1 MANDE
6 DHFRI
11 RPGRVRDRAG
21 GRTTRTVRPRPKTF
35 LAEVH
40 QAIRRAGGDPNRLGS
55 AGKGSGRFNARGRGA
70 AAAAGLKDRS
80 AWSRDASG
88 GRTRAR
94 RVTVK
99 ARIVK
104 LNPQRGAARG
114 RSFVSAK
121 AVDAHLRYL
130 ERDGVNRDGE
140 KGQVYSAERD
150 AVDGRAFL
158 DRGRDDRHQFRF
170 IVSAEEGVE
179 LADLKETT
187 RDLINMMDADL
198 GARLD
203 WIAVDHHNTG
213 HPHNHILLRGVTDDE
228 KILNIAGDYNAHGIR
243 ERASEIVTLELGRQT
258 DQQVSRQLGRE
269 VDAERFTRL
278 DRILIAEQEA
288 SHAFA
293 DLRPDQDML
302 ETARRNRALLI
313 ARARRLESMGLA
325 TEVEVGRWS
334 ISAQAEP
341 TLRELGEHGDIIEQR
356 QGDPNAFIHSH
367 MRRLEAPRRA
377 GHVER
382 IDADHWKIPGERR
395 RPMTAVPSSTA

>member
-1 MANDE
+1 MANEE

-21 GRTTRTVRPRPKTF
+21 GRTRRAVRPRPKTF

-70 AAAAGLKDRS
+70 VAAAGLKGRS

-88 GRTRAR
+88 VRTRAR

-104 LNPQRGAARG
+104 VNPQRGAVRG
-114 RSFVSAK
+114 RRFASAK

-150 AVDGRAFL
+150 AEDGRAFL

-170 IVSAEEGVE
+170 IVSAEDGVE
-179 LADLKETT
+179 LADPRETT
-187 RDLINMMDADL
+187 RDLMKTMEADL
-198 GARLD
+198 GTKLD

-213 HPHNHILLRGVTDDE
+213 HPHTHILVRGVTDDG
-228 KILNIAGDYNAHGIR
+228 KILNIAGDYIAHAG
-243 ERASEIVTLELGRQT
+243 AGP
-258 DQQVSRQLGRE
+258 
-269 VDAERFTRL
+269 
-278 DRILIAEQEA
+278 
-288 SHAFA
+288 A
-293 DLRPDQDML
+293 D
-302 ETARRNRALLI
+302 
-313 ARARRLESMGLA
+313 
-325 TEVEVGRWS
+325 
-334 ISAQAEP
+334 
-341 TLRELGEHGDIIEQR
+341 
-356 QGDPNAFIHSH
+356 
-367 MRRLEAPRRA
+367 RA
-377 GHVER
+377 GGQPP
-382 IDADHWKIPGERR
+382 A
-395 RPMTAVPSSTA
+395 

>member
-1 MANDE
+1 MASDE
-6 DHFRI
+6 DQFRI

-21 GRTTRTVRPRPKTF
+21 GRAVRAVRPRPKTF

-70 AAAAGLKDRS
+70 AAAAGLKGRS

-88 GRTRAR
+88 VRTRAR

-114 RSFVSAK
+114 RRSSARK

-150 AVDGRAFL
+150 AEDGRAFL

-170 IVSAEEGVE
+170 IVSAEDGVE
-179 LADLKETT
+179 LADLRETT
-187 RDLINMMDADL
+187 RDLMQTMEADL
-198 GARLD
+198 GTRLD

-213 HPHNHILLRGVTDDE
+213 HPHTHIL
-228 KILNIAGDYNAHGIR
+228 
-243 ERASEIVTLELGRQT
+243 
-258 DQQVSRQLGRE
+258 
-269 VDAERFTRL
+269 
-278 DRILIAEQEA
+278 
-288 SHAFA
+288 
-293 DLRPDQDML
+293 
-302 ETARRNRALLI
+302 
-313 ARARRLESMGLA
+313 RARRH
-325 TEVEVGRWS
+325 RR
-334 ISAQAEP
+334 
-341 TLRELGEHGDIIEQR
+341 RE
-356 QGDPNAFIHSH
+356 DPQHR
-367 MRRLEAPRRA
+367 RRLHRPRHPRA
-377 GHVER
+377 GQRDRHAGAGP
-382 IDADHWKIPGERR
+382 ADRAGGQP
-395 RPMTAVPSSTA
+395 PA

>member
-21 GRTTRTVRPRPKTF
+21 GRTTRAVRPRPKTF

-70 AAAAGLKDRS
+70 TAVAGLKGRNG
-80 AWSRDASG
+80 WNRDASG

-99 ARIVK
+99 ARFVK

-114 RSFVSAK
+114 RSFVSSK

-150 AVDGRAFL
+150 AEDGRAFL

-179 LADLKETT
+179 LAD
-187 RDLINMMDADL
+187 
-198 GARLD
+198 
-203 WIAVDHHNTG
+203 
-213 HPHNHILLRGVTDDE
+213 
-228 KILNIAGDYNAHGIR
+228 
-243 ERASEIVTLELGRQT
+243 
-258 DQQVSRQLGRE
+258 
-269 VDAERFTRL
+269 
-278 DRILIAEQEA
+278 
-288 SHAFA
+288 
-293 DLRPDQDML
+293 RPDEDD
-302 ETARRNRALLI
+302 
-313 ARARRLESMGLA
+313 G
-325 TEVEVGRWS
+325 G
-334 ISAQAEP
+334 
-341 TLRELGEHGDIIEQR
+341 
-356 QGDPNAFIHSH
+356 
-367 MRRLEAPRRA
+367 
-377 GHVER
+377 
-382 IDADHWKIPGERR
+382 
-395 RPMTAVPSSTA
+395 